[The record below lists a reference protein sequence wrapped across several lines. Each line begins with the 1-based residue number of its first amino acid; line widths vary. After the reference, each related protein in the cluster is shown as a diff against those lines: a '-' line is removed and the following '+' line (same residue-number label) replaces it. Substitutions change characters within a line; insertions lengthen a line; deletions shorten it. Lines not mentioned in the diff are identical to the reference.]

1 MTDARLTQQLVEEWA
16 STNPS
21 AQATQVSL
29 EMWASVQTVSGQVVV
44 SQLLVEE
51 WASVDVPV
59 VPPTSGQE
67 VRIMVLA

>member
-1 MTDARLTQQLVEEWA
+1 
-16 STNPS
+16 
-21 AQATQVSL
+21 
-29 EMWASVQTVSGQVVV
+29 MWASVQTVSGQVVV

>member
-1 MTDARLTQQLVEEWA
+1 MTDVRLTQQLVEEWA

-21 AQATQVSL
+21 AQTTQVSL

-44 SQLLVEE
+44 SQMLIEQ

-59 VPPTSGQE
+59 VPAGQD
-67 VRIMVLA
+67 VRVMVLA